1 MKNSILI
8 CTILVALAPVTLW
21 HASAGQAANDR
32 ARNAAGF
39 SPEQQVLVEIE
50 KSWAKAITARDI
62 KVLDRIM
69 ADDFVDTGSLGS
81 MSSKAEILQAMKS
94 ANATPRLNH
103 LKDLTV
109 RIYGDAAVVKGLN
122 VAMDQEGNFL
132 RRVRFTDT
140 FIKRAGEWKA
150 VAGHECVVVTP

>member
-8 CTILVALAPVTLW
+8 CTILVTLASVTPR
-21 HASAGQAANDR
+21 HASAGQAANDL
-32 ARNAAGF
+32 ARNADGF
-39 SPEQQVLVEIE
+39 SPEQQVLVDIE
-50 KSWAKAITARDI
+50 KAWAKAITARDV

-94 ANATPRLNH
+94 ANAPPRQNRLR
-103 LKDLTV
+103 DITV
-109 RIYGDAAVVKGLN
+109 RIYGDTAVVKGLN